1 MPAGPA
7 DRIAMLLLSR
17 PPSPGYSLIE
27 LLLVVALA
35 TVLAGIAVPM
45 TRGAVEEVRAAG
57 AARHLAAVVADA
69 RLDSIRR
76 SSSVGLR
83 FERVDEDYRFR
94 AYLDGNGNG
103 LRTAEIASGM
113 DRPLARAERL
123 SDEFPGVALGLLPG
137 IPDLDGSS
145 ASRDGVR
152 IGTSRILSVSPDGS
166 CTGGTLYIRGVRSQ
180 YAVRI
185 LGATGRAR
193 LFRYD
198 RGAGRWTMS

>member
-1 MPAGPA
+1 MRGAG
-7 DRIAMLLLSR
+7 RSIAMLLLSR
-17 PPSPGYSLIE
+17 EPVRGYSLIE

-45 TRGAVEEVRAAG
+45 TRGTVEELRAAG
-57 AARHLAAVVADA
+57 AARHLAAIVADT
-69 RLDSIRR
+69 RLDAIRR

-83 FERVDEDYRFR
+83 FESVGDDYRFR

-103 LRTAEIASGM
+103 LRTAEITSGI

-123 SDEFPGVALGLLPG
+123 SEEFPGVTLGLLPG
-137 IPDLDGSS
+137 IPDLNGSGAS
-145 ASRDGVR
+145 ADGVR
-152 IGTSRILSVSPDGS
+152 IGSSRILGVSPDGS

-198 RGAGRWTMS
+198 RGSRRWTTS

>member
-1 MPAGPA
+1 
-7 DRIAMLLLSR
+7 
-17 PPSPGYSLIE
+17 
-27 LLLVVALA
+27 LLVIALA
-35 TVLAGIAVPM
+35 TVLAGVSVPI
-45 TRGAVEEVRAAG
+45 TRGAVEELRAAG
-57 AARHLAAVVADA
+57 AARHLAALVADA
-69 RLDSIRR
+69 RLDAVRR

-83 FERVDEDYRFR
+83 FEDLGGDYRVR

-103 LRTAEIASGM
+103 IRTAEITGGI

-123 SDEFPGVALGLLPG
+123 ADEFPGVTLGLLAG
-137 IPDLDGSS
+137 IPDLDGST
-145 ASRDGVR
+145 ASLDGVR
-152 IGTSRILSVSPDGS
+152 IGTARILSISPDGS

-198 RGAGRWTMS
+198 RGSRRWTTS

>member
-1 MPAGPA
+1 MLPLSDEPA
-7 DRIAMLLLSR
+7 R
-17 PPSPGYSLIE
+17 GYSLVE
-27 LLLVVALA
+27 LLLVIALA
-35 TVLAGIAVPM
+35 TVLAGVAVPI
-45 TRGAVEEVRAAG
+45 TRGTVEELRAAG

-69 RLDSIRR
+69 RLDAVRR

-83 FERVDEDYRFR
+83 FESAGGDYRFR

-103 LRTAEIASGM
+103 IRTAEITSGI
-113 DRPLARAERL
+113 DRPLARAEWL
-123 SDEFPGVALGLLPG
+123 SEEFPGVTLGLLAG
-137 IPDLDGSS
+137 IPDLDGST
-145 ASRDGVR
+145 ASLDGVR
-152 IGTSRILSVSPDGS
+152 IGTARILSISPDGS

-198 RGAGRWTMS
+198 RGSGQWTTS

>member
-1 MPAGPA
+1 
-7 DRIAMLLLSR
+7 ML
-17 PPSPGYSLIE
+17 PPSREPSRGYSLIE
-27 LLLVVALA
+27 LLLVIALA
-35 TVLAGIAVPM
+35 TVLTGLAVPV
-45 TRGAVEEVRAAG
+45 TRGTVEELRTAG
-57 AARHLAAVVADA
+57 AARHLAAVVSDT
-69 RLDSIRR
+69 RLDAVRR

-83 FERVDEDYRFR
+83 FESVGDDYSFR

-103 LRTAEIASGM
+103 LRTAEITSGI

-123 SDEFPGVALGLLPG
+123 ADEFPGVTLGLLPG

-152 IGTSRILSVSPDGS
+152 IGPSRILSVSPDGS
-166 CTGGTLYIRGVRSQ
+166 CTGGTLYIRGARGQ

-198 RGAGRWTMS
+198 RGSRTWTTS